1 MKNSIWILL
10 YVALLLLIVFFE
22 FKKTEDSSTSVVM
35 NHYKIE
41 ENKVLDSV
49 IGEYTKPL
57 SLTSVTDKQWGIVPK
72 KVKKVKKEENLTKE
86 VPEVLVTLTKKTL
99 CIEKECFKL
108 LGIFARGKQHYASF
122 YNKNSKKTVQ
132 EFLVG
137 ETIHSSIK
145 IKTIMK
151 KSIVFSDI
159 NSTRE
164 WKINLFD
171 VNSSKYKPK
180 EFKE

>member
-1 MKNSIWILL
+1 MKNSIWIFL
-10 YVALLLLIVFFE
+10 YVALLLLIAFFE
-22 FKKTEDSSTSVVM
+22 FSKTDNKSGSLPL

-41 ENKVLDSV
+41 ENKVLDGL
-49 IGEYTKPL
+49 IEEYTKPL
-57 SLTSVTDKQWGIVPK
+57 SLTSVSDKQWGIVPK

-86 VPEVLVTLTKKTL
+86 TPKVLVTLTKQTL

-122 YNKNSKKTVQ
+122 YHKESKKPVQ
-132 EFLVG
+132 EFLAG
-137 ETIHSSIK
+137 ERINRSIK

-151 KSIVFSDI
+151 KSIVFADI

-164 WKINLFD
+164 WNINLFD

-180 EFKE
+180 EFEE